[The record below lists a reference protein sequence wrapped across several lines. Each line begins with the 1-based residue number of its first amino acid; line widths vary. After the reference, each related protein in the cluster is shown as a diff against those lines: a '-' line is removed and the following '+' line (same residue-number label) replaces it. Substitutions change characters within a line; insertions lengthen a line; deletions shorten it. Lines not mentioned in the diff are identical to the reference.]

1 MLPSD
6 QTGLADGKR
15 AWQAAAMTISV
26 HSGPWDLARVTDWLD
41 ETTIPVRLATS
52 GGSGPIVQSL
62 WFLHDAGALWCAT
75 QADSLVAQRVRRDA
89 RVGWEVSADDP
100 PYRGVRGRG
109 TVTVVEDPEAAGAV
123 LRRLIARYG
132 QTGTELEAWLIRRI
146 STEVALR
153 IDDLVVTSWD
163 YSPRM

>member
-1 MLPSD
+1 M
-6 QTGLADGKR
+6 LADGNG
-15 AWQAAAMTISV
+15 AWQAATMTITV
-26 HSGPWDLARVTDWLD
+26 LSGPWDVDRVTDWLD
-41 ETTIPVRLATS
+41 ETTIPVRLATT
-52 GGSGPIVQSL
+52 GDSGPIVQSL
-62 WFLHDAGALWCAT
+62 WFLQDDGALWCAT
-75 QADSLVAQRVRRDA
+75 QADSLVTQRVRRDR

-123 LRRLIARYG
+123 LQRLIARYG